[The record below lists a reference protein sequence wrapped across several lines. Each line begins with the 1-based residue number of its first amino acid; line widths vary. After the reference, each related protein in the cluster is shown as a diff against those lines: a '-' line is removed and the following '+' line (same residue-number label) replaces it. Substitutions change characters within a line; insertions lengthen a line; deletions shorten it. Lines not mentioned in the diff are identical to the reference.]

1 MLRGGKCFQ
10 MWDTSIGVCCR
21 IVRAQPH
28 QLRTTTWRMAVEL
41 YERTHQGLVR
51 NRTVVLA
58 HFVRIYGEYG
68 YSPTGPFQE
77 TG

>member
-1 MLRGGKCFQ
+1 
-10 MWDTSIGVCCR
+10 
-21 IVRAQPH
+21 
-28 QLRTTTWRMAVEL
+28 MAVEL